1 MTVVILIHPQ
11 EAENA
16 TIPELIRLSLP
27 DSHILLLAFTAG
39 AVAALGQVGR
49 VGSKGGL
56 FGMGG
61 RAGLCCCWRWQ
72 LEQPNTLTRPTQTLA
87 HPFRP

>member
-1 MTVVILIHPQ
+1 MNRCCWLLLPPTHPPTHPQ

-49 VGSKGGL
+49 VGRKRG
-56 FGMGG
+56 
-61 RAGLCCCWRWQ
+61 
-72 LEQPNTLTRPTQTLA
+72 
-87 HPFRP
+87 